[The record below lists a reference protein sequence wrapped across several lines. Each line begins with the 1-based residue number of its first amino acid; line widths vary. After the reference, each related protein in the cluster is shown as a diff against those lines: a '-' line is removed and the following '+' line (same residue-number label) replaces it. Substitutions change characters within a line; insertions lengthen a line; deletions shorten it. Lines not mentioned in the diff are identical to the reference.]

1 MMQLLFPKWFA
12 AKQVEQT
19 KRYDFDELY
28 AQAVADLYESKRIYE
43 LNQYKDCDILGLANA
58 LATLHL
64 IDENH
69 TENIT
74 LIPDGIQMT
83 YKYFNSESGDKA
95 CTAMLHGLSYDE
107 KIYGRIHTPRV
118 SFFIGDDVAI
128 LPALKI
134 AIAEFKR
141 QQIKCEKDNDIHAI

>member
-1 MMQLLFPKWFA
+1 MLQLLFPKWFA
-12 AKQVEQT
+12 AKEAQQT
-19 KRYDFDELY
+19 KRIDFDKAYLNSLREY
-28 AQAVADLYESKRIYE
+28 HDLKYE
-43 LNQYKDCDILGLANA
+43 LELRRYKDCSLDGLAHA
-58 LATLHL
+58 LGMSHL
-64 IDENH
+64 TDRNH

-95 CTAMLHGLSYDE
+95 YTAELHGVYYDK
-107 KIYGRIHTPRV
+107 KIYGRIDTPRV

-134 AIAEFKR
+134 AIAEFIR
-141 QQIKCEKDNDIHAI
+141 QQTENGAN